1 MLEYKGRK
9 IGDSPGKV
17 RMKEKE
23 MLEERGRVIGGLE
36 EVVRELQEEKQ
47 DIIDSYLEKIAFLE
61 EKVK

>member
-1 MLEYKGRK
+1 MLEYKGRN

-23 MLEERGRVIGGLE
+23 MLDERGRVIGGLE

>member
-9 IGDSPGKV
+9 IEDSPGKV

>member
-17 RMKEKE
+17 RMKEQ
-23 MLEERGRVIGGLE
+23 MVFEERGRVIGGLE

-47 DIIDSYLEKIAFLE
+47 VIIDRYLEKISVL
-61 EKVK
+61 